1 MVGGS
6 DPKGER
12 MDHYIERMRV
22 LAGEG
27 AKIPFSD
34 KAVPARVPSDD
45 LTTEETGGA
54 KVPSFNFTVNLD
66 GELAQYGPDIRRFVE
81 AMTYKLAKNA
91 HKGKWEGLSIEE
103 AFDRLKEET
112 AELQAEVH
120 GTRNMVAVMLEA
132 ADVANF
138 ALIVAAIAMERGR

>member
-6 DPKGER
+6 DPTMLAR
-12 MDHYIERMRV
+12 MQA
-22 LAGEG
+22 LQ
-27 AKIPFSD
+27 SD
-34 KAVPARVPSDD
+34 Y
-45 LTTEETGGA
+45 TEKTGGA
-54 KVPSFNFTVNLD
+54 KAPSFTFEVTLKD
-66 GELAQYGPDIRRFVE
+66 ELAQYGPDIRRFVE
-81 AMTYKLAKNA
+81 AMVYKLGKNA
-91 HKGKWEGLSIEE
+91 HKGKWDGKSIEE
-103 AFDRLKEET
+103 SFDGLKAEV

>member
-6 DPKGER
+6 DPR
-12 MDHYIERMRV
+12 MDHFTERMKV

-27 AKIPFSD
+27 ASAPG
-34 KAVPARVPSDD
+34 PAY
-45 LTTEETGGA
+45 
-54 KVPSFNFTVNLD
+54 NFAITLD

-81 AMTYKLAKNA
+81 AMVYKLAKNA
-91 HKGKWEGLSIEE
+91 HKGKWDGKSIEE
-103 AFDRLKEET
+103 SFDGLKAEVD
-112 AELQAEVH
+112 ELQVEVH